1 MRKDEQP
8 ITSKGR
14 KNPRD
19 RIYHEYDLYLRS
31 MKAGLQLKNRGDVM
45 SQREGGRS
53 KNLKF
58 VVTLFMYGP

>member
-31 MKAGLQLKNRGDVM
+31 MNAGLQLKIEVKSNQNIINGLFGG
-45 SQREGGRS
+45 EGGS
-53 KNLKF
+53 
-58 VVTLFMYGP
+58 VTGS